1 MDCSKFEKVRQLYD
15 SKTLVDYPTQST
27 FHMVSDRD
35 LLLIEELDAEDS
47 SDLQVSDWIYLRK
60 TENSIGQIQSL
71 KASPGHAD
79 REKQAI
85 RKNSSFED
93 LTGETEIL
101 RKNLPDQSDVLNVKI
116 FNPVDI
122 RNLIENHFDSNKP
135 SEK

>member
-47 SDLQVSDWIYLRK
+47 SDLQ